1 MSKLA
6 TKSQKIWAYIFGI
19 LLVLSLGYYAIALEK
34 SVTNTINVIIACLF
48 LAVGFCIT
56 RVSFQ
61 QDKWKSGWTQ
71 ALPFFV
77 FLGSPLL
84 MVAFIW
90 DYWLKES
97 NVLNFLQNAM
107 LIYILQGVLFA
118 LLYRIKIVMYIS
130 IFLNWFFFFA
140 DEMVLVLRKTP
151 LVPTDLLSIKTAVS
165 VAGNY
170 RFEFTSRLI
179 LATAFS
185 VMLAYVI
192 HKLEIKKTVLQSSK
206 LLEQICVRLA
216 FLVCSGILIF
226 YVASFEREEFQR
238 DNFDVENMNENV
250 GTLLAFYLNSKEMFL
265 EEPAGYTVTKAESL
279 LGEYIDETEEYVET
293 YMETSTVSD
302 DNNPNVIVV
311 MDEAFSDLEVLG
323 DLEVNEDPLKFCHK
337 LVTDDNVISGELNV
351 SVWGG
356 NTCNTEFE
364 VLTGNSLQFLP
375 YGCIPYM
382 QYVNQ
387 NTYSICDYF
396 HKLGYRNVAIHPY
409 WGQCWRRDTIYNQ
422 IGFDEFIDA
431 EDFDVES
438 STRNL
443 DNITIHSGFDFG
455 DLEYVREYIS
465 DRESF
470 RKIIEQYENKG
481 KDEKLFI
488 FNITMQNHGGY
499 LYEGDN
505 FEYTIKTDRYNVPSV
520 NQYLSLLQKTDEAFE
535 ELISYFEQAE
545 EPTVI
550 LFFGD
555 HQPGLA
561 NGFYE
566 EMFGHS
572 YENFT
577 LGDYQKRYTVPYYIW
592 ANYDLNSLCN
602 EQTDV
607 TSTNYLSLILKEA
620 AGLPLDSWDNFRKEV
635 QEEYPVLTSRMLVD
649 SYGTRFWRDGVQ
661 DELFDQYRLIQYYQM
676 KEEK

>member
-1 MSKLA
+1 MNKKT
-6 TKSQKIWAYIFGI
+6 TKSQKIWATIFVV
-19 LLVLSLGYYAIALEK
+19 LLVMCLGYYAIALEK
-34 SVTNTINVIIACLF
+34 NVTNTINIIIACLF
-48 LAVGFCIT
+48 LAVGFYLSEM
-56 RVSFQ
+56 SFHQ
-61 QDKWKSGWTQ
+61 EKWKSGWTHV
-71 ALPFFV
+71 LPFLV
-77 FLGSPLL
+77 FLGSPLF

-90 DYWLKES
+90 DYWLKGN
-97 NVLNFLQNAM
+97 NVLNFFQNAI

-118 LLYRIKIVMYIS
+118 LIYRIKIVMYIS

-140 DEMVLVLRKTP
+140 DEIVLVLRKTP

-170 RFEFTSRLI
+170 TFEFTSRLI
-179 LATAFS
+179 VATAFS
-185 VMLAYVI
+185 VMLVYII
-192 HKLEIKKTVLQSSK
+192 HKLELKKTMIETSK
-206 LLEQICVRLA
+206 MLEQLGVRFA
-216 FLVCSGILIF
+216 FLVCSGILIL
-226 YVASFEREEFQR
+226 YVGSFQR
-238 DNFDVENMNENV
+238 GEFKKDNFDVENMNENV

-265 EEPAGYTVTKAESL
+265 EEPSGYTAAKAERL
-279 LGEYIDETEEYVET
+279 LDEYTDETEEYVEA
-293 YMETSTVSD
+293 STVFD
-302 DNNPNVIVV
+302 DDNPNVIII

-323 DLEVNEDPLKFCHK
+323 DLELDRDPLSFCHE
-337 LVTDDNVISGELNV
+337 LVSNDNVISGELNV

-364 VLTGNSLQFLP
+364 VLTGNTLQLLP
-375 YGCIPYM
+375 YGSIPYM
-382 QYVNQ
+382 QYVNK

-396 HKLGYRNVAIHPY
+396 HRLGYRNVAIHPY

-481 KDEKLFI
+481 ADERLFI
-488 FNITMQNHGGY
+488 FNVTMQNHGGY
-499 LYEGDN
+499 LYDGDN
-505 FEYTIKTDRYNVPSV
+505 FEYTIKSNRYNAPSV
-520 NQYLSLLQKTDEAFE
+520 NQYLSLVQKTDEAFE
-535 ELISYFEQAE
+535 ELISYFKQAE

-561 NGFYE
+561 NEFYE
-566 EMFGHS
+566 EMFGHT

-577 LGDYQKRYTVPYYIW
+577 ISDYQKRYTVPYYIW
-592 ANYDLNSLCN
+592 ANYDLNSLCDA
-602 EQTDV
+602 QTDV

-635 QEEYPVLTSRMLVD
+635 QEEYPVLTARMLVD
-649 SYGTRFWRDGVQ
+649 CNGTRYLRDGVQ
-661 DELFDQYRLIQYYQM
+661 DELLDQYELIQYYQM
-676 KEEK
+676 KEDK

>member
-1 MSKLA
+1 MNKKT
-6 TKSQKIWAYIFGI
+6 TKSQKIWVTIFVV
-19 LLVLSLGYYAIALEK
+19 LLVMCLGYYAIALEK
-34 SVTNTINVIIACLF
+34 SVTNTINIIIACLF
-48 LAVGFCIT
+48 LVVGFYLSGM
-56 RVSFQ
+56 SFHQ
-61 QDKWKSGWTQ
+61 EKWKSGWTNV
-71 ALPFFV
+71 LPFLV
-77 FLGSPLL
+77 FLGSPLF

-90 DYWLKES
+90 DYWLKGN
-97 NVLNFLQNAM
+97 NVLNFFQNAI

-118 LLYRIKIVMYIS
+118 LIYRIKIVMYIS

-140 DEMVLVLRKTP
+140 DEIVLVLRKTP

-170 RFEFTSRLI
+170 TFEFTSRLI
-179 LATAFS
+179 VATAFS
-185 VMLAYVI
+185 VMLVYII
-192 HKLEIKKTVLQSSK
+192 HKLELKKTMIETSK
-206 LLEQICVRLA
+206 MLEQLGVRLV
-216 FLVCSGILIF
+216 FLACSGILIL
-226 YVASFEREEFQR
+226 YVGSFQRGEFQK

-265 EEPAGYTVTKAESL
+265 EEPSGYTVAKAERL
-279 LGEYIDETEEYVET
+279 LDEYTDETEEYVEA
-293 YMETSTVSD
+293 STVFD
-302 DNNPNVIVV
+302 DDNPNVIII

-323 DLEVNEDPLKFCHK
+323 DLELDRDPLSFCHE
-337 LVTDDNVISGELNV
+337 LVSNDNVISGELNV

-356 NTCNTEFE
+356 NTCNSEFE
-364 VLTGNSLQFLP
+364 VLTGNTLQLLP
-375 YGCIPYM
+375 YGSIPYM
-382 QYVNQ
+382 QYVNK

-481 KDEKLFI
+481 ADEKLFL
-488 FNITMQNHGGY
+488 FNVTMQNHGGY
-499 LYEGDN
+499 LYDGDN
-505 FEYTIKTDRYNVPSV
+505 FEYTIKSNRYNAPSV
-520 NQYLSLLQKTDEAFE
+520 NQYLSLIQKTDEAFE
-535 ELISYFEQAE
+535 ELISYFKQAE

-561 NGFYE
+561 NEFYE
-566 EMFGHS
+566 EMFGHT

-577 LGDYQKRYTVPYYIW
+577 IGDYQKRYTVPYYIW
-592 ANYDLNSLCN
+592 ANYDLNLLCDA
-602 EQTDV
+602 QTDV

-635 QEEYPVLTSRMLVD
+635 QEEYPVLTARMLID
-649 SYGTRFWRDGVQ
+649 CNGTRYLRDGVQ
-661 DELFDQYRLIQYYQM
+661 DELLDQYELIQYYQM
-676 KEEK
+676 KEDK